1 MMGHT
6 SRRKSKRHQN
16 YELECLLLTDNQVS
30 YGLGQFLQKEFG
42 PKTCKGILSYYL
54 KHHVNACTETVIE
67 FR

>member
-16 YELECLLLTDNQVS
+16 YESECLLLTDNQVS

-42 PKTCKGILSYYL
+42 RKLVK
-54 KHHVNACTETVIE
+54 V
-67 FR
+67 F